1 MTTSVSTT
9 PRAAGPLD
17 AILLSFVAGYVDTV
31 GFVALFG
38 LFTAHV
44 TGNFVLLGAAL
55 MRPHDGLVAKLLALP
70 TFVFA
75 VSVTTVY
82 LRTRPA
88 APRTTAWVIG
98 AQMALL
104 AAFMGC
110 ALSAMPITHADAP
123 LAVTAGLLGVAAMGV
138 QNALSRLVFGELPPT
153 TMMTGN
159 VTQFAA
165 DITQLVLHRNAD
177 DRAATLARAKKLAA
191 PVAAFALAA
200 AAGALAYAAFSFYAL
215 IVPLLALAVVLARHG
230 IGRPA

>member
-1 MTTSVSTT
+1 MTMPIAT
-9 PRAAGPLD
+9 PRQAGPLD
-17 AILLSFVAGYVDTV
+17 AVLLSFVAGYVDTV

-70 TFVFA
+70 TFIVA
-75 VSVTTVY
+75 VSATTAYV
-82 LRTRPA
+82 RRRAA
-88 APRTTAWVIG
+88 APRTTACVIV
-98 AQMALL
+98 AQMSLL
-104 AAFMGC
+104 AAFMLC
-110 ALSAMPITHADAP
+110 ALIAMPITNADAP

-138 QNALSRLVFGELPPT
+138 QNALSRLVFGDLPPT

-165 DITQLVLHRNAD
+165 DLTHLFLHRTAD
-177 DRAATLARAKKLAA
+177 DRAATVARAKKLAA

-200 AAGALAYAAFSFYAL
+200 GAGALAYVWLNFYAL
-215 IVPLLALAVVLARHG
+215 IVPLLALAIVLARHG
-230 IGRPA
+230 FQRSP